1 VAVFNQ
7 AGAFRPV
14 YPERRRPASA
24 RTATYTENSESVD
37 EEKGWTMA
45 KKPKLLIAASVKGFF
60 DRAHA
65 HARKLDRGEELA
77 PEITVSFESVSDM
90 LRVLSAERVRL
101 LRVAREKPVS
111 MSDLAADLDRDT
123 RAIARDVDLLERFG
137 LLRSRY
143 ERNPEHGRR
152 RVIESRANTYHL
164 VATI

>member
-1 VAVFNQ
+1 
-7 AGAFRPV
+7 
-14 YPERRRPASA
+14 
-24 RTATYTENSESVD
+24 
-37 EEKGWTMA
+37 M
-45 KKPKLLIAASVKGFF
+45 KKPTKLRVTADGVSGFF

-77 PEITVSFESVSDM
+77 PEITISFESISDM

-101 LRVAREKPVS
+101 LRVARKKAAS

-123 RAIARDVDLLERFG
+123 RAIARDVDLLESFG

-143 ERNPEHGRR
+143 ERNPGHGRH
-152 RVIESRANTYHL
+152 RVVESRANTYHL